1 MRTDEWPNPKEE
13 WEDIQNGN
21 HVEARN
27 DRRVSLNR
35 FSRQLQEWIGV
46 LKDHPQGGPS
56 KQEMS
61 GIVASLR
68 RCLDSMTE
76 RD

>member
-1 MRTDEWPNPKEE
+1 MRTDKWPTPKEE
-13 WEDIQNGN
+13 WRDIQNGN
-21 HVEARN
+21 HAEARN
-27 DRRVSLNR
+27 DRRNVLNQ
-35 FSRQLQEWIGV
+35 FAHQVQEWVGV

-56 KQEMS
+56 KQEMA

-76 RD
+76 KD